1 MKHQHTKEEVIYLF
15 FTLSVSL
22 LLLVK
27 KEIELKSNQQY
38 GKQER

>member
-1 MKHQHTKEEVIYLF
+1 MKHQHTKEEVIFFF
-15 FTLSVSL
+15 FTLSVS